1 MSDAGT
7 MRSGYGLAGAPFADG
22 ALGFWKALGEVW
34 PTTREQRCWVH
45 KTANVLNKLLKSQN
59 RKLSEP
65 LGNYSGIEACNEVG
79 QTLAL
84 DQYVIPEALLRPRRV
99 ASEDR
104 IDDILVLAK
113 GMRDSVASAQL
124 QTAIWLQAIVKLTGL
139 LGEIGVMAGLIN
151 RVVEALVGVIV
162 GIRGTV
168 LRFLGARSMSLEQPA
183 ALFIRDSSGGEGT
196 AHALERRHRLETLNN
211 LLEAKAHDERP
222 AAGVQLDHTNRG
234 ELHKRFTDGGT

>member
-34 PTTREQRCWVH
+34 PTTREQRCRVH
-45 KTANVLNKLLKSQN
+45 KTANVRSELPTSQN

-104 IDDILVLAK
+104 IDDILVRTWPPTSNAIRSLALA
-113 GMRDSVASAQL
+113 GASLLQRRQL
-124 QTAIWLQAIVKLTGL
+124 LTEL
-139 LGEIGVMAGLIN
+139 L
-151 RVVEALVGVIV
+151 
-162 GIRGTV
+162 
-168 LRFLGARSMSLEQPA
+168 
-183 ALFIRDSSGGEGT
+183 
-196 AHALERRHRLETLNN
+196 
-211 LLEAKAHDERP
+211 
-222 AAGVQLDHTNRG
+222 
-234 ELHKRFTDGGT
+234 